1 MARKTYNKLVRD
13 RIPDIIRSERRDCGT
28 EIMAESDYRRALVQ
42 KLVEEAQEV
51 ADAAPDKLVAELAD
65 LLEVFDAV
73 RSANGIRQED
83 ILAVQRERR
92 TQRGGFDERIRLLW
106 AD

>member
-1 MARKTYNKLVRD
+1 MARKNYNKLVRD
-13 RIPDIIRSERRDCGT
+13 RIPDIIRSEGRDCAT
-28 EIMAESDYRRALVQ
+28 EIMTESDYRRALVQ

-51 ADAAPDKLVAELAD
+51 GDAPPDMLVTELAD

-73 RSANGIRQED
+73 RTAHGIRQED
-83 ILAVQRERR
+83 ILVVQNERR
-92 TQRGGFDERIRLLW
+92 TQRGGFDKRIRLLW